1 MRESG
6 VQAMGRRARVA
17 AWTAAILLTFGM
29 AGLGRAAPP
38 AKRPQP
44 AQVPAAE
51 QQPLR
56 LPDPRLSGQESP
68 APAAAKNRT
77 WNVVWI
83 IMESTGTRYLGDTA
97 PKVPMPFLQKLAGEG
112 WRLARH
118 YSTTNSSAR
127 AIFSQ
132 LSGLY
137 PMPTLPM
144 WVDRADVAV
153 PSLPGLLGPQWDK
166 FLYTPGRLNYYFPK
180 GFLQAGGLD
189 CKGYTE
195 LPLGAKDT
203 IDALARREEA
213 VVDAFL
219 KRMHGAREPFLGVYY
234 SYVAHWPYSD
244 HGPQYRHYNPKTPQ
258 GRYHNNLVTLD
269 AQIQRIFEQVK
280 ADGRL
285 DRTIFVLAG
294 DHGEA
299 FGQHQGNWSHPKFS
313 YEENLQTPAVLWQPA
328 LFPPR
333 VVQDLTSHV
342 DLLPTVL
349 DAMGIPFAWP
359 QLQGVSLLRGT
370 PQRQAVF
377 TYGKEGT
384 ATLVAAD
391 GKKVQRGANGQCWAF
406 DLVKDPRETKKLPC
420 QPWQALAA
428 LLDQQVA
435 HQRRHLAGYNAAQL
449 LDVPYAG
456 LRHPTLTQHGGAA
469 VKGK

>member
-1 MRESG
+1 MRQLVRSIATIG
-6 VQAMGRRARVA
+6 ILAALWPAVA
-17 AWTAAILLTFGM
+17 GATPKPT
-29 AGLGRAAPP
+29 
-38 AKRPQP
+38 
-44 AQVPAAE
+44 QVPAE
-51 QQPLR
+51 QQQPLR
-56 LPDPRLSGQESP
+56 LPDARLSGQEAAVP
-68 APAAAKNRT
+68 AVAKNRT

-83 IMESTGTRYLGDTA
+83 ILESTGTRYLTDTA
-97 PKVPMPFLQKLAGEG
+97 PKVPMPFLQKLASEG
-112 WRLARH
+112 WQLARH

-137 PMPTLPM
+137 PMPTVPM
-144 WVDRADVAV
+144 WVDRPDVAI

-195 LPLGAKDT
+195 LPLGPKDT
-203 IDALARREEA
+203 IDPLARREEA
-213 VVDAFL
+213 VVGAFL
-219 KRMHGAREPFLGVYY
+219 KRLKGAKEPFFGVYY

-244 HGPQYRHYNPKTPQ
+244 HGPQYRHYSAKTPQ

-285 DRTIFVLAG
+285 DRTVFVLAG

-299 FGQHQGNWSHPKFS
+299 FGQHKGNWSHPKFS
-313 YEENLQTPAVLWQPA
+313 YEENLQAPAVLWQPA
-328 LFPPR
+328 LFAPR

-349 DAMGIPFAWP
+349 DALGIPFAWR
-359 QLQGVSLLRGT
+359 QLQGVSLLRGA

-384 ATLVAAD
+384 ATLVSAD
-391 GKKVQRGANGQCWAF
+391 GKKVQRGKDGACWAF
-406 DLVKDPRETKKLPC
+406 DLGKDPRETKKLAC
-420 QPWQALAA
+420 APWQPLVA

-435 HQRRHLAGYNAAQL
+435 HQRKHLAGYNAAQL
-449 LDVPYAG
+449 LDLPYAG
-456 LRHPTLTQHGGAA
+456 LRHPSLAQHGGAVA
-469 VKGK
+469 R